1 MAKPW
6 RRVLVCVLFAQA
18 VLRPGAGGASPCW
31 ASAPQPEGG
40 PASVLVERPLQAAL
54 DDATARNRFLIV
66 VTSPTREK
74 VKENQALWDNP
85 GLASWCA
92 RHAVVAHITDRD
104 TIKTLQDAGLVTG
117 VPDQPLLFRN
127 GKQERMF
134 GSSPKEGGGV
144 AGVRL
149 RQPPKDARPTKDGG
163 PHTSLRLVMR
173 LEWTL
178 RSFRTRD
185 EAWHTAH
192 LASNPPIN
200 PEPMPPLFHEAR
212 KGGTPVPD
220 GPDAALG
227 EADAVDAMARLLTAV
242 RDSDPKATESAGDV
256 ARSVGL
262 MTWLWERGAR
272 EAAFEPVLLGTAAR
286 WSRALGEREP
296 AARARLEALRLRA
309 AGDLPALVDDDRAF
323 YRWLMLAR
331 AGGAHVEA
339 LDTLDAALDDP
350 DAAGMMPRADRLILE
365 SMLPWANW
373 ADPWTLPGV
382 ADGSSPTRR
391 LRAALDAKPPRN
403 VSPAEWARVQSFRRW
418 LLAVGGCRHYA
429 LCLAGG
435 GAREAEAGAIAEI
448 LRGAPGLDATVL
460 GTSPIGTWLAA
471 AAIAE
476 GEARAE
482 HVAWLEA
489 DPSPA
494 ARRLEGHARAQI
506 AARQK

>member
-1 MAKPW
+1 MANQW

-31 ASAPQPEGG
+31 ASAPQPVGG
-40 PASVLVERPLQAAL
+40 PVLVLVERPLQAAL
-54 DDATARNRFLIV
+54 DEATARNRFLIV

-74 VKENQALWDNP
+74 IKENQGLWNNP
-85 GLASWCA
+85 ALASWCA
-92 RHAVVAHITDRD
+92 RHAIVAHITDRD
-104 TIKTLQDAGLVTG
+104 TIKTLQEAGLITG

-127 GKQERMF
+127 GKQERIF
-134 GSSPKEGGGV
+134 GSAPKEGGGV

-149 RQPPKDARPTKDGG
+149 RQPPKDARPSKDGG
-163 PHTSLRLVMR
+163 PHASLRLVMR

-192 LASNPPIN
+192 LASNPPAN
-200 PEPMPPLFHEAR
+200 PEPLPPLFREAR
-212 KGGTPVPD
+212 KGGAPVAE
-220 GPDAALG
+220 GPDVALG

-242 RDSDPKATESAGDV
+242 RDGDPQATDPAGNI
-256 ARSVGL
+256 ARAVGL

-272 EAAFEPVLLGTAAR
+272 EEAFEPVLLGTAAR

-296 AARARLEALRLRA
+296 VARARLDELRLRG
-309 AGDLPALVDDDRAF
+309 AGEFPAILDDDRAF

-331 AGGAHVEA
+331 TVGAHVEA

-350 DAAGMMPRADRLILE
+350 DAATMLPRADRLILE
-365 SMLPWANW
+365 TMLPWANW

-391 LRAALDAKPPRN
+391 LRAALDAKAPRN
-403 VSPAEWARVQSFRRW
+403 VSPGDWARVQSFRRW
-418 LLAVGGCRHYA
+418 VLAVGGCRHYA

-435 GAREAEAGAIAEI
+435 RDAEAGVIAEI
-448 LRGAPGLDATVL
+448 LRGTPGLDATVL
-460 GTSPIGTWLAA
+460 GASPIGTWLAA
-471 AAIAE
+471 SAIAE

-494 ARRLEGHARAQI
+494 ARRLERHARAQI
-506 AARQK
+506 AARGR